1 MYVTKSQFFFKS
13 FMLTSRNHIEWLIFG
28 VNSFRK
34 WGGWFKTMD
43 IFHMDLIDQ
52 LTTLF
57 LKIKAP
63 KQTNKKP

>member
-1 MYVTKSQFFFKS
+1 
-13 FMLTSRNHIEWLIFG
+13 MLTSRNHIEWLIFG

-43 IFHMDLIDQ
+43 IFHMDLTDQ